1 MPRYAYERLS
11 AQDYSFL
18 LAESETAPMNVSALG
33 ILEADALRHPEGGI
47 DIARF
52 RAAIESILHWIPRYR
67 QKLAWIPLE
76 GWPTWIDDRHF
87 DLGYHIRHIALPAP
101 GTRAQ
106 LREIAG
112 RIFSRRLDRQRPLWE
127 LWVIEGLE
135 KGSQVA
141 VLNKLHHCMIDGA
154 AGADLST
161 ILFSP
166 SPKVETSE
174 PLPYYPRPA
183 PTGVEL
189 LSDRLREAL
198 DAPRQALRRVK
209 ALAAGDR
216 GALLEEAAARAR
228 SLAEL
233 ASLAFKPASESPING
248 ELGPHRRVDWLTMPL
263 DDVRELRAAL
273 GCTIN
278 DVVLATVTE
287 ALRRYLF
294 RRRVD
299 TAKLDFRVSIPVNT
313 RSAEQARQMGNH
325 VSTWILRLPLE
336 KTDPLAQLDAIQ
348 AQTLECKQSN
358 RALALDS
365 VMKAAEYLPVGLL
378 RRGVGLVQGQVNTIV
393 TNVPG
398 PQIPLYTVGARLLG
412 MYPIVPLIPGC
423 GLGIAL
429 FSYEGKLCWGFNA
442 DYQLVPNLED
452 FADDVRTAFE
462 ALRKATISRFLSRRT
477 APSEQPESAAPAP
490 SSAKAAAPAAAP
502 GAAPRARSAATPK
515 TTPSAASEATDGG
528 TGGDRAS
535 GGAEAAEP
543 PTRIRAAT
551 RSKRAA
557 PPPPAENGLAE
568 SSVAEVA
575 HSL

>member
-18 LAESETAPMNVSALG
+18 LAEAENAPMHVSAIG
-33 ILEADALRHPEGGI
+33 ILEAKALQNPEGGI

-52 RAAIESILHWIPRYR
+52 QAAIEAILHWIPRYR
-67 QKLAWIPLE
+67 QKLAWIPVE
-76 GWPTWIDDRHF
+76 NWPTWVDDRHF

-101 GTRAQ
+101 GTRDQ

-127 LWVIEGLE
+127 IWVIEGLE

-141 VLNKLHHCMIDGA
+141 ILNKIHHCMIDGA

-166 SPKVETSE
+166 SPQFEAGK

-183 PTGVEL
+183 PTGFEL

-198 DAPRQALRRVK
+198 AAPQHVLQTARKL
-209 ALAAGDR
+209 AGDER
-216 GALLEEAAARAR
+216 AALLDDLAARAR

-233 ASLAFKPASESPING
+233 AGLAFQPASESPING
-248 ELGPHRRVDWLTMPL
+248 ELSPNRRIDWLTMPL
-263 DDVRELRAAL
+263 DDVRELRGAL
-273 GCTIN
+273 RCTIN

-299 TAKLDFRVSIPVNT
+299 ASTLDFRVSIPVNT
-313 RSAEQARQMGNH
+313 RSAEHEKQMGNH
-325 VSTWILRLPLE
+325 VSTWIIRLPLE
-336 KTDPLAQLDAIQ
+336 QKDPLDQVDAIR
-348 AQTLECKQSN
+348 AQTAERKQSN
-358 RALALDS
+358 SALALDT
-365 VMKAAEYLPVGLL
+365 VMRAAEYLPVGLL
-378 RRGVGLVQGQVNTIV
+378 KRGVGLVQGQVNTIV

-398 PQIPLYTVGARLLG
+398 PQFPLYTVGARLLG

-429 FSYEGKLCWGFNA
+429 FSYEGKLCWGLNA
-442 DYQLVPNLED
+442 DHHLIPNLED
-452 FADDVRTAFE
+452 FTEDLRSAFE
-462 ALRKATISRFLSRRT
+462 ALRKAAVTRFMARRT
-477 APSEQPESAAPAP
+477 APSEKPD
-490 SSAKAAAPAAAP
+490 AAANTA
-502 GAAPRARSAATPK
+502 
-515 TTPSAASEATDGG
+515 EVV
-528 TGGDRAS
+528 
-535 GGAEAAEP
+535 AEAAA
-543 PTRIRAAT
+543 I
-551 RSKRAA
+551 A
-557 PPPPAENGLAE
+557 PPPTASTRPTEAVERIVPARQSRRTTSTVASAAG
-568 SSVAEVA
+568 SSG
-575 HSL
+575 

>member
-18 LAESETAPMNVSALG
+18 LAETETAPMHVAAMG

-52 RAAIESILHWIPRYR
+52 RAAVEGILHWIPRYR
-67 QKLAWIPLE
+67 QKLAWIPIE
-76 GWPTWIDDRHF
+76 RWPTWVDDRYF

-135 KGSQVA
+135 KGTQVA
-141 VLNKLHHCMIDGA
+141 LLNKIHHCMIDGA

-166 SPKVETSE
+166 SPKVETGE

-183 PTGVEL
+183 PTGAEL
-189 LSDRLREAL
+189 LSDRVREAFG
-198 DAPRQALRRVK
+198 APRQVIRGVRTF
-209 ALAAGDR
+209 AAGDQR
-216 GALLEEAAARAR
+216 ALLDDVAARAR
-228 SLAEL
+228 ALAEL
-233 ASLAFKPASESPING
+233 AGLAFKPASESPING

-263 DDVRELRAAL
+263 DDVRELRRAL

-299 TAKLDFRVSIPVNT
+299 AAKLDFRVSIPVNT
-313 RSAEQARQMGNH
+313 RSAEQAKSMGNH

-336 KTDPLAQLDAIQ
+336 QADPVDQIEAIR

-358 RALALDS
+358 SALALDT

-378 RRGVGLVQGQVNTIV
+378 RRGVGLVRGQINTIV

-398 PQIPLYTVGARLLG
+398 PQFPLYSVGAKLLG

-423 GLGIAL
+423 GLGVAL

-442 DYQLVPNLED
+442 DYQLVPNLDD
-452 FADDVRTAFE
+452 FAADVGTAFE
-462 ALRKATISRFLSRRT
+462 SLRKAAVSRFLSRRT
-477 APSEQPESAAPAP
+477 APTEEPETRAPATTHAT
-490 SSAKAAAPAAAP
+490 SATHAGADAPKRTIRLRRPAASQ
-502 GAAPRARSAATPK
+502 R
-515 TTPSAASEATDGG
+515 GG
-528 TGGDRAS
+528 RAS
-535 GGAEAAEP
+535 ASTPPDGLAEAA
-543 PTRIRAAT
+543 
-551 RSKRAA
+551 
-557 PPPPAENGLAE
+557 G
-568 SSVAEVA
+568 SS
-575 HSL
+575 